1 MCGIVGGVDKASKQT
16 RGNIMLTLEEQNELL
31 IENRR
36 MRKALEIVRDWNLPL
51 IEKPDG
57 KKYSYE
63 SQLGSNGARD

>member
-1 MCGIVGGVDKASKQT
+1 
-16 RGNIMLTLEEQNELL
+16 MLTLEEQNELL